1 MELFKMKKKITS
13 LFLTG
18 LVLANTSF
26 FTVDKVHAEDNLDV
40 HSASDYDNL
49 FNLVY
54 TNSDTVVE
62 EVVDD
67 YGNTFTEVSVE
78 FTEPYYTNA
87 TKLSED
93 QATSHTK
100 SFASFMIDLDVEDVI
115 EEREELLSRE
125 ISTYGSGSL
134 TDGANHSYGG
144 VKGTVNYVT
153 TNVSNV
159 TYYGIKNIS
168 GQFITNGSR
177 GAKITNRKM
186 DAGQVGKNPSGQR
199 VNKKTYY
206 TPTKD
211 ATTTYTQN
219 WTSNSLVVVKGASV
233 VGMNISATVHSGTS
247 SANVSKSVTVIN
259 Y

>member
-1 MELFKMKKKITS
+1 MKNKKS
-13 LFLTG
+13 FVNLLLAG
-18 LVLANTSF
+18 LVLVNINPFIA
-26 FTVDKVHAEDNLDV
+26 DKVHAEDNIDMY
-40 HSASDYDNL
+40 SASEYDNL

-54 TNSDTVVE
+54 TNSEAVVE
-62 EVVDD
+62 EVIDD
-67 YGNTFTEVSVE
+67 NGNTFTEVSME
-78 FTEPYYTNA
+78 FEEPYYANA

-93 QATSHTK
+93 QATFHSK

-115 EEREELLSRE
+115 EEREELLSGG

-144 VKGTVNYVT
+144 VKGTINYVT

-168 GQFITNGSR
+168 GQFISNASR
-177 GAKITNRKM
+177 GSNITNRKM
-186 DAGQVGKNPSGQR
+186 DAGQVGKNPSGKS

-206 TPTKD
+206 SPTKNS
-211 ATTTYTQN
+211 TTTYTQN

-247 SANVSKSVTVIN
+247 SANVRKSVTVIN